1 MTLVEA
7 ESWLAKFNA
16 WFEWNKVILDRKG
29 LETQRILLET
39 FPQRQNGI
47 QIENEQNNHIGNT
60 SQRGR
65 RTD

>member
-39 FPQRQNGI
+39 FP
-47 QIENEQNNHIGNT
+47 
-60 SQRGR
+60 
-65 RTD
+65 